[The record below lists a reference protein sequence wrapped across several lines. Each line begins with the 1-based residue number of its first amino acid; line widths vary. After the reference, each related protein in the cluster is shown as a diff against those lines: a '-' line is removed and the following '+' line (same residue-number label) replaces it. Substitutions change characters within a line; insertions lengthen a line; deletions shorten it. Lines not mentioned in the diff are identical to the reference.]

1 MEKEIAYYKKL
12 AREDPILLLI
22 EPRGLK
28 LDYDYQHF
36 RFVVAKI
43 DALIEKYER
52 LIELRKD
59 IQEAYFAADEYIKEL
74 NLEIEC
80 DANRWERIRSAE
92 KSEWEFELNQLRD
105 IKSDIEGA
113 IALIE
118 SGDAM
123 KMLEDYE
130 AKQTGEDFR

>member
-1 MEKEIAYYKKL
+1 MFLQVVKRKEIAYYKKL
-12 AREDPILLLI
+12 AREDLILFLI
-22 EPRGLK
+22 EQRGLK

-52 LIELRKD
+52 LIEFRKD

-74 NLEIEC
+74 NLEIE
-80 DANRWERIRSAE
+80 
-92 KSEWEFELNQLRD
+92 
-105 IKSDIEGA
+105 SDIEGA